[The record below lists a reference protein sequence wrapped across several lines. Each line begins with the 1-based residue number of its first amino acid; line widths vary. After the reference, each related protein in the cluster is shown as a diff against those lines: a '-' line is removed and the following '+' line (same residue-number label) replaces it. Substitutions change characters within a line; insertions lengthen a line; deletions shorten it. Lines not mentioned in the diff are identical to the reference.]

1 MRKSSKSNDELE
13 KPALVLTK
21 AGFLLI
27 GKEFYE
33 KKRKNILSK
42 NKSFVREERN
52 LYEAQRGK

>member
-1 MRKSSKSNDELE
+1 MMNWK

-21 AGFLLI
+21 ADFLLI